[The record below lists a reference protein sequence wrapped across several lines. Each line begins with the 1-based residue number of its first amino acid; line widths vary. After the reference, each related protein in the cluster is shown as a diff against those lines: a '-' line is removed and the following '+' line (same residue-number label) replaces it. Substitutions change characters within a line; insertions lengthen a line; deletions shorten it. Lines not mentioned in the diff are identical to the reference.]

1 MGWIRL
7 LVVLT
12 AAITIGLVLLGML
25 TKQPRYFQLA
35 KRTLKVAGITL
46 LLLAAYFLILK
57 RL

>member
-1 MGWIRL
+1 
-7 LVVLT
+7 
-12 AAITIGLVLLGML
+12 ML